1 MPGGDFA
8 SFRSAL
14 ATPAIPGSTPGCSR
28 RFARAY
34 GTRVERLLGSAA
46 RDGAISATEVLPGLH
61 EREIDYLRREEWAI
75 TAEDILF
82 RRSKLGLHL
91 PAMRP
96 SVSTL
101 ARQHPVDSA
110 GAHPA

>member
-1 MPGGDFA
+1 MPGGDLA
-8 SFRSAL
+8 SFRSDL
-14 ATPAIPGSTPGCSR
+14 ATRHPWLDAGLLR
-28 RFARAY
+28 RLPRAY

-46 RDGAISATEVLPGLH
+46 AMADLGQEVLPGLH

-91 PAMRP
+91 PADATERLERW
-96 SVSTL
+96 L
-101 ARQHPVDSA
+101 ATHPADSA
-110 GAHPA
+110 GVHPA